1 MNKCAPLHRSYH
13 EACFILTQG
22 GIPHSTRISAMQ
34 VRSGYELDFPVD
46 INDVSA
52 VHNWISVHHISAE
65 AFGLSVACKSQKNPD
80 LFNQS

>member
-1 MNKCAPLHRSYH
+1 
-13 EACFILTQG
+13 
-22 GIPHSTRISAMQ
+22 MQ